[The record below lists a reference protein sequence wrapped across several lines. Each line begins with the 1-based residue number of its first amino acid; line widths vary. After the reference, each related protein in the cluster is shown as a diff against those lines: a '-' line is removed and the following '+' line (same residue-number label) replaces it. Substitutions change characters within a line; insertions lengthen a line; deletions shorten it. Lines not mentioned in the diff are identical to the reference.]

1 MSAQISLT
9 YLPDEDRLH
18 LRIAAGEQ
26 HSHWW
31 LTRRITLRLLTAWL
45 GKLNEV
51 APPTLSL
58 PWMRQSAERNLHE
71 EHELS
76 LEFDA
81 LRHEPK
87 LAQMGD
93 SAGLVSSI
101 QLNVT
106 PTDTSLSL
114 MASGSQTSVALTRK
128 ESHALVEALGLQA
141 RKAEWLQG
149 LALPDWI
156 GRSDAAASNPA

>member
-1 MSAQISLT
+1 MPTQISLT
-9 YLPDEDRLH
+9 YDANEDRLH
-18 LRIAAGEQ
+18 LLIVADDQQG
-26 HSHWW
+26 HWW

-45 GKLNEV
+45 GKLDEV
-51 APPTLSL
+51 APPTLAM
-58 PWMRQSAERNLHE
+58 PWMPQSAERKLHE

-81 LRHEPK
+81 LRHEPVRAK
-87 LAQMGD
+87 LGESVA
-93 SAGLVSSI
+93 LVTTM

-106 PTDTSLSL
+106 PMDTSLSL
-114 MASGSQTSVALTRK
+114 VAAGTKASVTLTRK
-128 ESHALVEALGLQA
+128 ESHTLVEALGLQA

-156 GRSDAAASNPA
+156 GRLQPGS